1 MVSDTNKQQTKVPPN
16 YSDPNTSS
24 STSAD
29 PFVHSRMDQLQNQ
42 INQVLLMLQN
52 NIKEFTATT
61 LPYMSGKFTF
71 IESFNSGFLDIWII
85 DSGATDHI
93 HISLHKMHDVQTLK
107 HPILVNLPTGQQ
119 IKVDTIRSVHLT
131 PNLTLKGIHEPH
143 SYFQTSKD
151 PKWIDAMQKKIH
163 GQEQNKTWVLT
174 LLPPDK
180 IPIRS
185 KWVYKIKLNV
195 IGNIDRY
202 KARIFAQGFNQK
214 ERVDYKETFAPVA
227 KMVTV
232 RTLLAIAI
240 QQGCHIEQLDINN
253 AFLHGDLNEEV
264 YMKVP
269 QGYAQNLPP
278 NTVCKL
284 TKSIYGLKQA
294 NRQWF
299 EKLTTFLIQLGF
311 KQSYVDTS
319 LFTITHKGI
328 QTSLLVYVDDILIVS
343 KDTSFITLIKQHLHT
358 KFSIKDLGPLHFYLG
373 IEFLKNASGLAMTQR
388 KYALELLECA
398 DVLNLKPIATP
409 MDPISKLNDTDG
421 YLLLDP
427 STYRTLVGKLLYLTI
442 TRPDLSFTAQG
453 LLTMMLSSG
462 DWASCATTIR
472 SVSGY
477 AIFLGHS
484 LISWQSKK
492 QIVVSRSST
501 KAEYRALADST
512 CEISWLKCLLQDL
525 NVTVPTPS
533 LVICDNAS
541 IIALAKNPI
550 HHARAKHIEIDCH
563 FVKDKIKQG

>member
-1 MVSDTNKQQTKVPPN
+1 
-16 YSDPNTSS
+16 
-24 STSAD
+24 
-29 PFVHSRMDQLQNQ
+29 MDRCN
-42 INQVLLMLQN
+42 V
-52 NIKEFTATT
+52 E
-61 LPYMSGKFTF
+61 
-71 IESFNSGFLDIWII
+71 
-85 DSGATDHI
+85 
-93 HISLHKMHDVQTLK
+93 
-107 HPILVNLPTGQQ
+107 
-119 IKVDTIRSVHLT
+119 
-131 PNLTLKGIHEPH
+131 
-143 SYFQTSKD
+143 
-151 PKWIDAMQKKIH
+151 KIH

-264 YMKVP
+264 CMKVP

-358 KFSIKDLGPLHFYLG
+358 KFSIKDL
-373 IEFLKNASGLAMTQR
+373 
-388 KYALELLECA
+388 

-409 MDPISKLNDTDG
+409 MDPICKLNDTDG

-492 QIVVSRSST
+492 QTVVSRSSIE
-501 KAEYRALADST
+501 AEYRALADST

>member
-1 MVSDTNKQQTKVPPN
+1 
-16 YSDPNTSS
+16 
-24 STSAD
+24 
-29 PFVHSRMDQLQNQ
+29 
-42 INQVLLMLQN
+42 
-52 NIKEFTATT
+52 
-61 LPYMSGKFTF
+61 
-71 IESFNSGFLDIWII
+71 
-85 DSGATDHI
+85 
-93 HISLHKMHDVQTLK
+93 
-107 HPILVNLPTGQQ
+107 
-119 IKVDTIRSVHLT
+119 
-131 PNLTLKGIHEPH
+131 
-143 SYFQTSKD
+143 
-151 PKWIDAMQKKIH
+151 
-163 GQEQNKTWVLT
+163 
-174 LLPPDK
+174 
-180 IPIRS
+180 
-185 KWVYKIKLNV
+185 
-195 IGNIDRY
+195 
-202 KARIFAQGFNQK
+202 
-214 ERVDYKETFAPVA
+214 
-227 KMVTV
+227 MVTV
-232 RTLLAIAI
+232 KTLLAIAI

-264 YMKVP
+264 YMKVL

-278 NTVCKL
+278 NIVCKL

-442 TRPDLSFTAQG
+442 TRPDLSFTAQALSQYSHSPRSTHYDALIRVLRYIKLCPGQG
-453 LLTMMLSSG
+453 LFFPINNPLKLTTYCDS

-501 KAEYRALADST
+501 EAEYRALADST

-525 NVTVPTPS
+525 NVIVPTPS